1 MATYASSNAAPFGA
15 ITLFHIMQYFSGKAA
30 AFSQWNEGRITRK
43 VLSRLSDRDLA
54 DIGLTR
60 SSIECIGR

>member
-1 MATYASSNAAPFGA
+1 MATYATSNAAPFGA

-30 AFSQWNEGRITRK
+30 AFSQWNDGRVTRK
-43 VLSRLSDRDLA
+43 TLSRLSDRDIA

-60 SSIECIGR
+60 GAIASVGR